1 MLQLLVRLSGPDEN
15 ILESRNKG
23 LGEPSWWVTIL
34 FGNVW
39 NDEQAILWTWLPVI
53 SIYRVPE
60 RLSGLPLTNA
70 LHDH

>member
-1 MLQLLVRLSGPDEN
+1 MLQLLVHLSGPDEN

-39 NDEQAILWTWLPVI
+39 NDEPAILWTWLPVI
-53 SIYRVPE
+53 SIY
-60 RLSGLPLTNA
+60 
-70 LHDH
+70 